1 MIPTETVFIAA
12 EHITTTDQLITVY
25 VPELSKTARKAF
37 EQIQAILPKIEEEPS
52 AERVKQLPNIGCK
65 RKNPQAEAE
74 RFAEDWSEVRPEW
87 GLARNASFIIGD
99 RKLTEACNLEGRAF
113 LHNYNW
119 QKDKNGTLLS
129 NIIKGPATV
138 AQWINLQYYAS
149 TVAPHYYGSGNKTT
163 QTVTSGIGVMQGNS
177 SDLLSGLP
185 WQSVMSSDHKFYHS
199 PLRLLVLIQ
208 APKDKIVKLLKQ
220 DHVFHQKVQNGWIRL
235 ASVDESG
242 NWVSWSEHS
251 PS

>member
-1 MIPTETVFIAA
+1 MSRNF
-12 EHITTTDQLITVY
+12 QRL
-25 VPELSKTARKAF
+25 ARKAF
-37 EQIQAILPKIEEEPS
+37 EQIQAILPKVREEAS
-52 AERVKQLPNIGCK
+52 AERMMQLPNIGYK
-65 RKNPQAEAE
+65 GKNPQAEAE

-119 QKDKNGTLLS
+119 QKDKNGTLLA

-177 SDLLSGLP
+177 SDLLSGLTMAICYEFR
-185 WQSVMSSDHKFYHS
+185 S
-199 PLRLLVLIQ
+199 
-208 APKDKIVKLLKQ
+208 
-220 DHVFHQKVQNGWIRL
+220 
-235 ASVDESG
+235 
-242 NWVSWSEHS
+242 
-251 PS
+251 